1 MNMKLNQMEYNFDIN
16 LSLSQHDVYC
26 DLMYGRDEE

>member
-1 MNMKLNQMEYNFDIN
+1 MYENFDID
-16 LSLSQHDVYC
+16 LDLTEHDVYC

>member
-1 MNMKLNQMEYNFDIN
+1 MNIKPNQMDYNFDIN
-16 LSLSQHDVYC
+16 PNLTEHDVYC